1 MDQDKEDPGVNQPTG
16 KNNSMPGN
24 SPGLIP
30 KNDNNTPKV
39 ETVGDKPDTEEDET
53 ENEERI
59 QDEEG
64 FEFQVNSPF
73 PKEQHV
79 WEASRRHGLRP
90 RRQPIFEH
98 K

>member
-1 MDQDKEDPGVNQPTG
+1 MDQNIEDPGVNHITG
-16 KNNSMPGN
+16 SNNAMHGDRPG
-24 SPGLIP
+24 PIP
-30 KNDNNTPKV
+30 KNNNNTPKV
-39 ETVGDKPDTEEDET
+39 ETVSDNSETEEDKT
-53 ENEERI
+53 ENEETI